1 MAAGSSLSLLCP
13 PPRRPVPEV
22 LEGLS
27 APLPVGR
34 LSVGRTAPG
43 PVPGRAGAGL
53 RESGSAGRAVRR
65 GRAWWVGVRPRL
77 AARAGANAAPRRS
90 PGPRFSPRCGRL
102 SVAFSGW
109 SRRFGP

>member
-43 PVPGRAGAGL
+43 PVPGRAVPGP
-53 RESGSAGRAVRR
+53 GSVSRA
-65 GRAWWVGVRPRL
+65 P
-77 AARAGANAAPRRS
+77 RAGPCAAGG
-90 PGPRFSPRCGRL
+90 PG
-102 SVAFSGW
+102 GW
-109 SRRFGP
+109 A